1 MTLGKRHRTGNVA
14 LSVFLLLACGPALAA
29 TTKVVKLNSEKI
41 SLYDASGKKI
51 RDFPRDQ
58 FKQPWQ
64 VTGESKTGLLPV
76 IVDGNPVWVRTFA
89 VTTDQ
94 PVLANKEC
102 DAVVAAREPKAC
114 VTRGLGEGCG
124 KEKKK

>member
-1 MTLGKRHRTGNVA
+1 MTLGKRHRTGNLA
-14 LSVFLLLACGPALAA
+14 LSIFLLFACGPALAA

-41 SLYDASGKKI
+41 SLYDGSGKKI

-58 FKQPWQ
+58 FKQPCE
-64 VTGESKTGLLPV
+64 VTGDNKNGLLPV

-102 DAVVAAREPKAC
+102 DAVVAAREPKAG

-124 KEKKK
+124 KATKK